1 MIKREDAD
9 RMIDEIFESSKD
21 NDDDEKEW
29 VECNNLVLGLWKK
42 IIQHGKRG

>member
-9 RMIDEIFESSKD
+9 RMIDEIFVSSKD

-29 VECNNLVLGLWKK
+29 FKCNNLVHGL
-42 IIQHGKRG
+42 